1 MLQSWW
7 RGEVPGSITDD
18 SRDTEPSHWETR
30 PCTGPGIYRCK
41 WIL

>member
-18 SRDTEPSHWETR
+18 SRDTEPSH
-30 PCTGPGIYRCK
+30 
-41 WIL
+41 